1 MRDFQKPERSET
13 FSTNGMIATSH
24 PLAAKVGLDAMSKGG
39 NAIDAA
45 ITAALMLVLC
55 EPQSTGLFGDAFAII
70 KSKKAKSIIGLN
82 GSGKAPMALSSD
94 ILLSKNINEIPLDS
108 VHSVTIPGAVS
119 LFEEAAEKFGDLG
132 LKELCIQPIKYAE
145 KGVVVSPRVSF
156 DWDVHRKKLLGSSEK
171 FYLDSGKA
179 YKAGSLFKAPMQAEV
194 LRQISAKGSKGFYQS
209 HITTDLVNSL
219 QNLGGVHSIADFE
232 NVKVQYVEPTYA
244 NLKDGSTLIELP
256 PNGQG
261 LTAIMMKKMMEF
273 CNIERFGADSFER
286 IHLEAEIAKIAY
298 SARNN
303 FIGDPDFLEVKQ
315 NIFLDDSYLERL
327 SREISFG
334 KVLNYNLGND
344 FFSRNKDTVLI
355 CAADNEG
362 NAISLIFS
370 TFHAFGSG
378 LSSEKFGLLF
388 HNRGAGFVLKKDHPN
403 ELLGGKR
410 PLHTIIPAILEEEN
424 GSIMPFGVMGGQ
436 YQANGHAR
444 ILSNIKDY
452 GMGFQ
457 EALNFPRSFCFD
469 GVLNIERGYTKATKE
484 KLTELGYTVEEAS
497 IPIGGAQLVRI
508 DSSGVLIGASDPR
521 KDGCALGY

>member
-1 MRDFQKPERSET
+1 MRDFQKPERSEI
-13 FSTNGMIATSH
+13 FSSNGMIATSH

-70 KSKKAKSIIGLN
+70 KSKKSKSIIGLN

-94 ILLSKNINEIPLDS
+94 TLLSKNIKEIPLDS
-108 VHSVTIPGAVS
+108 VHSVTVPGAIS
-119 LFEEAAEKFGDLG
+119 LFEEAADKFGDLG
-132 LKELCIQPIKYAE
+132 LKELCVQPIKYAE

-156 DWDVHRKKLLGSSEK
+156 DWDTHRKKLLGSSKK

-179 YKAGSLFKAPMQAEV
+179 YKVGSLFKAPMQAEV
-194 LRQISAKGSKGFYQS
+194 LRQIAAHGSKGFYQS

-232 NVKVQYVEPTYA
+232 NVKVQYVDPTYA
-244 NLKDGSTLIELP
+244 DLKDGSTLIELP

-261 LTAIMMKKMMEF
+261 LTAIMMKKLMQF

-286 IHLEAEIAKIAY
+286 VHLEAEIAKIAY

-303 FIGDPDFLEVKQ
+303 FIGDPDFSEVKQ
-315 NIFLDDSYLERL
+315 DIFLDDSYLERL

-334 KVLNYNLGND
+334 KVLTHNLGDD

-378 LSSEKFGLLF
+378 LCSEKYGLLF
-388 HNRGAGFVLKKDHPN
+388 HNRGAGFVLKRDHPN

-410 PLHTIIPAILEEEN
+410 PLHTIIPSILKEKN

-452 GMGFQ
+452 SMGFQ

-469 GVLNIERGYTKATKE
+469 GVLNIERGYTKAIKE
-484 KLTELGYTVEEAS
+484 RLSQLGYIIEEAA

>member
-1 MRDFQKPERSET
+1 
-13 FSTNGMIATSH
+13 
-24 PLAAKVGLDAMSKGG
+24 
-39 NAIDAA
+39 
-45 ITAALMLVLC
+45 
-55 EPQSTGLFGDAFAII
+55 
-70 KSKKAKSIIGLN
+70 
-82 GSGKAPMALSSD
+82 
-94 ILLSKNINEIPLDS
+94 
-108 VHSVTIPGAVS
+108 
-119 LFEEAAEKFGDLG
+119 
-132 LKELCIQPIKYAE
+132 
-145 KGVVVSPRVSF
+145 
-156 DWDVHRKKLLGSSEK
+156 
-171 FYLDSGKA
+171 
-179 YKAGSLFKAPMQAEV
+179 
-194 LRQISAKGSKGFYQS
+194 
-209 HITTDLVNSL
+209 
-219 QNLGGVHSIADFE
+219 
-232 NVKVQYVEPTYA
+232 
-244 NLKDGSTLIELP
+244 
-256 PNGQG
+256 
-261 LTAIMMKKMMEF
+261 
-273 CNIERFGADSFER
+273 
-286 IHLEAEIAKIAY
+286 LEAEIAKIAY

-303 FIGDPDFLEVKQ
+303 FIGDPNFLEIKQ
-315 NIFLDDSYLERL
+315 NIFLDDSYLEQL
-327 SREISFG
+327 SKEISLG
-334 KVLNYNLGND
+334 KLLNDNLEDD

-378 LSSEKFGLLF
+378 LCSEKYGLLF

-410 PLHTIIPAILEEEN
+410 PLHTIIPAILKEKN

-469 GVLNIERGYTKATKE
+469 GVLNIERGYSKATKE
-484 KLTELGYTVEEAS
+484 KLGELGYRIEEAT

>member
-1 MRDFQKPERSET
+1 MRDFQKPERSEI
-13 FSTNGMIATSH
+13 FSSNGMIATSH
-24 PLAAKVGLDAMSKGG
+24 PLAAKIGLDAMSKGG

-45 ITAALMLVLC
+45 ISAALMLVLC

-70 KSKKAKSIIGLN
+70 KSKKYEKIIGLN
-82 GSGKAPMALSSD
+82 GSGSAPMALSSD
-94 ILLSKNINEIPLDS
+94 TLLSKNIKEIPLNS
-108 VHSVTIPGAVS
+108 AHSVTVPGAVS
-119 LFEEAAEKFGDLG
+119 LFEEVADNFGNLG
-132 LKELCIQPIKYAE
+132 LKELCMQPIKYAE
-145 KGVVVSPRVSF
+145 EGVVVSPRVSF
-156 DWDVHRKKLLGSSEK
+156 DWSTHRKKLIGSSEK
-171 FYLDSGKA
+171 FYLDAGKP

-194 LRQISAKGSKGFYQS
+194 LRQVAAHGAKGFYQS
-209 HITTDLVNSL
+209 DITNDLVNSL
-219 QNLGGVHSIADFE
+219 KELGGLHTFADFE
-232 NVKVQYVEPTYA
+232 NVKVQFVDPIYA
-244 NLKDGSTLIELP
+244 DLKDGSTLIELP

-261 LTAIMMKKMMEF
+261 ITAVMMKKLMEF
-273 CNIERFGADSFER
+273 CNIERFSADSFER
-286 IHLEAEIAKIAY
+286 VHIEAEIAKIAY

-303 FIGDPDFLEVKQ
+303 YIGDPDFSEIERNV
-315 NIFLDDSYLERL
+315 FLDQSYLKQL
-327 SREISFG
+327 SREDSLG
-334 KVLNYNLGND
+334 KLLRDNIEND
-344 FFSRNKDTVLI
+344 FFDRNKNTVLI

-378 LSSEKFGLLF
+378 LCSKKYGLLF
-388 HNRGAGFVLKKDHPN
+388 HNRGAGFTLKKNHPN

-410 PLHTIIPAILEEEN
+410 PLHTIIPAILKEKN

-452 GMGFQ
+452 GMEFQ
-457 EALNFPRSFCFD
+457 QSINFPRSFYFD
-469 GVLNIERGYTKATKE
+469 GILNIERGYPTATKE
-484 KLTELGYTVEEAS
+484 KLHKIGYKIEEAT